1 MQFLESSSTPLQSL
15 PPLRGAGAAHS
26 RLRQWVH
33 SVLQADHLLHS
44 VHAPSTA
51 GHQTQTPGWGR
62 FGTAPPGWGTSVSSR
77 GKVPAPEPLSLG
89 SGSTGGPW
97 KPGVGPRVSEVPLT
111 WAEGGAG
118 YFLEGLPVAEG
129 AAVERCGVG
138 ARPRALLPAPAAA
151 VVARRPLGPGGP
163 APVHCRRRGTRQ
175 HPKPQRPR
183 RQSPAGKVQ
192 TELKEWFTP
201 TPGRKHGPFPM
212 ARVGT
217 VDNDSGR
224 GAPALGHDVLGHAG
238 VIGSVQEAG
247 LLDDEVVIDGDEE
260 VGVLGGIDDVL
271 VPQPLHLARGKGRM
285 GGGRGGGR

>member
-1 MQFLESSSTPLQSL
+1 MSPSRAPGGTTEARGAWPPSSPGHHPLGATVPCPLSHRHSLCRQSPSVQFLESSSTPLQSL

-62 FGTAPPGWGTSVSSR
+62 FGTAPPGWGTSVSSS

-89 SGSTGGPW
+89 SRSTVGPW

-118 YFLEGLPVAEG
+118 YFLEGLPIAEG

-138 ARPRALLPAPAAA
+138 ARPCALLPAPAAA
-151 VVARRPLGPGGP
+151 VVARRPLGPG
-163 APVHCRRRGTRQ
+163 
-175 HPKPQRPR
+175 
-183 RQSPAGKVQ
+183 
-192 TELKEWFTP
+192 
-201 TPGRKHGPFPM
+201 
-212 ARVGT
+212 
-217 VDNDSGR
+217 
-224 GAPALGHDVLGHAG
+224 
-238 VIGSVQEAG
+238 
-247 LLDDEVVIDGDEE
+247 
-260 VGVLGGIDDVL
+260 
-271 VPQPLHLARGKGRM
+271 
-285 GGGRGGGR
+285 